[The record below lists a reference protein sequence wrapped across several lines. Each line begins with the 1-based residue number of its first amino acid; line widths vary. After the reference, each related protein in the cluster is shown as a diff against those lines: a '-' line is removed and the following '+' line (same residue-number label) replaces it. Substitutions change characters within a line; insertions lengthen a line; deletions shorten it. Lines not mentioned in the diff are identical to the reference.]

1 MLSDRN
7 MHSVCKSQ
15 EKKKELSALKAHMV
29 WTLAGLQVQARS
41 SKTAICLSLVHFQ
54 LRAPENTSRQLLFV
68 KLSRLDDVR
77 KLFQDQLYVI
87 AGVIR
92 KRSNAAT

>member
-1 MLSDRN
+1 
-7 MHSVCKSQ
+7 
-15 EKKKELSALKAHMV
+15 MV

-54 LRAPENTSRQLLFV
+54 LRGAENTGRQLLFV
-68 KLSRLDDVR
+68 KLSRPDDVR
-77 KLFQDQLYVI
+77 ELFQEQLYII

-92 KRSNAAT
+92 KRSNGAT